1 MPSENHLAQPLQSD
15 TQVSG
20 DVKGSTFSDHG
31 NNDTSQAPKGGMA
44 GYVVSSGT
52 NNTGIEFTVDLVQA
66 RLSVYRSRRL
76 DSEYHCI
83 CCSHRCRDITATHVG
98 RLVPSDETN
107 TNCFPRDL
115 VFGKLVLC
123 SAAVSR
129 ASLTRQI
136 CFYIYRVF
144 YW

>member
-44 GYVVSSGT
+44 GYVRVFRYTDRAGWILNIIAFVAAIAAGT
-52 NNTGIEFTVDLVQA
+52 L
-66 RLSVYRSRRL
+66 LPL
-76 DSEYHCI
+76 M
-83 CCSHRCRDITATHVG
+83 
-98 RLVPSDETN
+98 
-107 TNCFPRDL
+107 DL